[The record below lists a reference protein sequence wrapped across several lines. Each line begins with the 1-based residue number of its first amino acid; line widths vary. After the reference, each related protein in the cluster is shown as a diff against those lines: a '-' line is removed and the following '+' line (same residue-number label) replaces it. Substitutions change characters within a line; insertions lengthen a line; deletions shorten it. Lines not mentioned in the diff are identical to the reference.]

1 MKKLLP
7 IILLSLF
14 FITSSQ
20 SDDIREFQLEEISI
34 GDSLLNYYNVTQ
46 INKARE
52 TNFKD
57 NKYIGK
63 KFLKTE
69 EFEEMQF
76 MYLTDDKTKIIHGIS
91 AIKDFDN
98 NLEKCKEERDLTV
111 DSLKGLFMNA
121 KLLGPV
127 TKKHGSGKSM
137 WEGYGFELKSG
148 DLAIVACY
156 YSKKNKKYAEHLRIS
171 LRTNDYNEWLINTA
185 YK

>member
-1 MKKLLP
+1 MN
-7 IILLSLF
+7 ISYAN
-14 FITSSQ
+14 
-20 SDDIREFQLEEISI
+20 DIREFQLEEISI
-34 GDSLLNYYNVTQ
+34 GDSLLDYYNIAQ
-46 INKARE
+46 INEARE

-57 NKYIGK
+57 NKYTGK
-63 KFLKTE
+63 KFSKTK

-98 NLEKCKEERDLTV
+98 NLEKCKEERDSTI

-121 KLLGPV
+121 KLLGPK
-127 TKKHGSGKSM
+127 TKKHSSGKSE
-137 WEGYGFELKSG
+137 WEGYGFMLKSG

-156 YSKKNKKYAEHLRIS
+156 YSKRNKKFSEHLRIS
-171 LRTNDYNEWLINTA
+171 LRTNDYDKWLVNTA